1 MNNKEISSNISLV
14 YRDIENTYSDSKSIL
29 ADIMKHAND
38 NFEEIENIYR
48 LVAMISFYKNN
59 YSQRGGEILF
69 EEFSKN
75 ISEFKNIQ
83 ESLCSW
89 FTKSI

>member
-14 YRDIENTYSDSKSIL
+14 YRDIENTNSDSKSIL

-48 LVAMISFYKNN
+48 LVAMISFYK
-59 YSQRGGEILF
+59 
-69 EEFSKN
+69 K
-75 ISEFKNIQ
+75 
-83 ESLCSW
+83 
-89 FTKSI
+89 